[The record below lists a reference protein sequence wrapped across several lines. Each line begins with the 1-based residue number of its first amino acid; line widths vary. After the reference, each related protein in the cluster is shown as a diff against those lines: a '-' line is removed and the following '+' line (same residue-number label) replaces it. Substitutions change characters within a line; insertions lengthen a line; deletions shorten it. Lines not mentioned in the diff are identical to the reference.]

1 MHHLCHGARGRMT
14 ARPVGGEQQG
24 GDTWNESLQTLLV
37 HDETE
42 TVALN
47 ECFLRREV
55 TARGI
60 AQNSGWPP
68 RLYAACFTHARSER
82 KRGRSRR
89 ALKPKIRSDTDGGRR
104 RIKRPRWRSVCA
116 SACAERRRPGNSV
129 AVARREF
136 VATMWESAHWCIRV
150 YG

>member
-1 MHHLCHGARGRMT
+1 MT

-55 TARGI
+55 TA
-60 AQNSGWPP
+60 
-68 RLYAACFTHARSER
+68 
-82 KRGRSRR
+82 
-89 ALKPKIRSDTDGGRR
+89 
-104 RIKRPRWRSVCA
+104 
-116 SACAERRRPGNSV
+116 
-129 AVARREF
+129 
-136 VATMWESAHWCIRV
+136 
-150 YG
+150 